1 MTDGGIA
8 NSLHVLRGGKVV
20 RRILMVELWRLSGLE
35 LRGMIAAKEVKPS
48 EIMAAV
54 LARVEK
60 RNPKLNAFC
69 TISQD
74 LAMAEARQADN
85 KMTQEKDKPPLF
97 GLPVSVKDL
106 IFTKGIRTT
115 FASKMH
121 ENFTPDQDEIV
132 VERLKAAGAI
142 IIGKTNSCEYG
153 YKAVTDS
160 PLWGITRNPWN
171 LEMTPAGSSGG
182 AGAAVA
188 SGMGSLA
195 LGSDGGGS
203 IRAPASFCGIFGL
216 KSSRGRIPM
225 YPLLPGWETLDRR
238 VAHYGPLTRT
248 VADAAMMMEVMAGP
262 DDRDPLSLPGGKFH
276 YREEMKKGVQG
287 LRMAWS
293 RDLGHLVVD
302 PVVREAVEE
311 AARVFTRIGCK
322 VEEATPEFPSM
333 HDAFQLL
340 FAADCA
346 GAIGAQ
352 LNEWRDCLDPG
363 LVRLTEIGLKA
374 SAVDYV
380 RAVNRCHILWD
391 RLEPLFAKYDLLL
404 TPTLPLPPFP
414 AGIDWPREV
423 AGRKVH
429 PLTYLGFTYPFN
441 LTGQPAASLPCTWTG
456 DGLPIGVQVV
466 AGRSEDLTVL
476 RAAAAFEEARPW
488 KDKWPD

>member
-1 MTDGGIA
+1 
-8 NSLHVLRGGKVV
+8 
-20 RRILMVELWRLSGLE
+20 MVELWRLSGLE
-35 LRGMIAAKEVKPS
+35 LSEMLTTKEVKPS

-54 LARVEK
+54 LGRIEEL
-60 RNPKLNAFC
+60 NPKLNAFC
-69 TISQD
+69 TIAQES
-74 LAMAEARQADN
+74 AIAEAQRADQ
-85 KMTQEKDKPPLF
+85 KMVRPMVKGKLF

-121 ENFTPDQDEIV
+121 EHLIPDQDEIAV
-132 VERLKAAGAI
+132 QRLKAAGAI

-171 LEMTPAGSSGG
+171 SEMTPAGSSGG

-188 SGMGSLA
+188 SGMGPLA

-203 IRAPASFCGIFGL
+203 IRAPASFCGVFGL

-225 YPLLPGWETLDRR
+225 YPLLSGWETLDRR
-238 VAHYGPLTRT
+238 VSHYGPLTRT
-248 VADAAMMMEVMAGP
+248 VADAAMMLEVMAGP
-262 DDRDPLSLPGGKFH
+262 DDRDPLSLPRGKLQ
-276 YREEMKKGVQG
+276 YREEMKKGVQS
-287 LRMAWS
+287 LRIAWS
-293 RDLGHLVVD
+293 RDLGHVVVE
-302 PVVREAVEE
+302 PVVRQAIEE
-311 AARVFTRIGCK
+311 AARVFSNIGCE
-322 VEEATPEFPSM
+322 VEEATPVFPLM

-352 LNEWRDCLDPG
+352 LDEWRSRLDPG

-380 RAVNRCHILWD
+380 RAVNRCHILWE
-391 RLEPLFAKYDLLL
+391 RLEPFFAKYDLLL

-414 AGIDWPREV
+414 VGIDWPREV
-423 AGRKVH
+423 AGQRVH
-429 PLTYLGFTYPFN
+429 PLNYLGFTYPFN
-441 LTGQPAASLPCTWTG
+441 LTGQPAASLPCAWTP
-456 DGLPIGVQVV
+456 DGLPIGVQIV
-466 AGRSEDLTVL
+466 AGRFHDLTVL
-476 RAAAAFEEARPW
+476 RAAAAFEETRPW
-488 KDKWPD
+488 KNKWPC

>member
-1 MTDGGIA
+1 MA
-8 NSLHVLRGGKVV
+8 
-20 RRILMVELWRLSGLE
+20 ELWRLSGLE
-35 LRGMIAAKEVKPS
+35 LSGMIAAKEVKPS

-54 LARVEK
+54 LARIEK
-60 RNPKLNAFC
+60 LNPKLNAFC
-69 TISQD
+69 TITQD
-74 LAMAEARQADN
+74 LAMAEARRADK
-85 KMTQEKDKPPLF
+85 KMVRAKVNGKLF

-106 IFTKGIRTT
+106 ILTKGIRTT
-115 FASKMH
+115 FASKMY
-121 ENFTPDQDEIV
+121 ENFIPVQDGIV

-142 IIGKTNSCEYG
+142 IIGKTNSCEHG

-171 LEMTPAGSSGG
+171 SEMTPAGSSGG

-188 SGMGSLA
+188 SGMGPLA

-225 YPLLPGWETLDRR
+225 YPLLSGWETLERR
-238 VAHYGPLTRT
+238 LAHYGPLTRT
-248 VADAAMMMEVMAGP
+248 VADAALMLEVMAGP
-262 DDRDPLSLPGGKFH
+262 DDRDPLSLPGGKLR

-287 LRMAWS
+287 LRVAWS
-293 RDLGHLVVD
+293 RDLGHVVVD
-302 PVVREAVEE
+302 SAVREAVEE
-311 AARVFTRIGCK
+311 AARVFAKIGCE
-322 VEEATPEFPSM
+322 VEEATPEFPLM

-352 LNEWRDCLDPG
+352 LDEWKGRLDPG

-380 RAVNRCHILWD
+380 RAVNQCHILWQK
-391 RLEPLFAKYDLLL
+391 REPFFAKYDLLL

-414 AGIDWPREV
+414 TGIDWPREV
-423 AGRKVH
+423 AGQKVH
-429 PLTYLGFTYPFN
+429 PLNYLGFTYPFN
-441 LTGQPAASLPCTWTG
+441 LTGQPAASLPCAWTA
-456 DGLPIGVQVV
+456 DGLPIGVQIV
-466 AGRSEDLTVL
+466 AGRSDDLTVL
-476 RAAAAFEEARPW
+476 KAAAAFEQARPW

>member
-1 MTDGGIA
+1 MA
-8 NSLHVLRGGKVV
+8 
-20 RRILMVELWRLSGLE
+20 ELWRLSGLE
-35 LRGMIAAKEVKPS
+35 LSEVIAAKEVKPS

-54 LARVEK
+54 LGRIEEL
-60 RNPKLNAFC
+60 NPKLNAFC
-69 TISQD
+69 TITQD
-74 LAMAEARQADN
+74 LAMAEARRADQ
-85 KMTQEKDKPPLF
+85 KMVKTKVKGKLF

-121 ENFTPDQDEIV
+121 EHFIPDQDEIV
-132 VERLKAAGAI
+132 VERLKSAGAI

-160 PLWGITRNPWN
+160 PLWGITRNPWHSD
-171 LEMTPAGSSGG
+171 MTPAGSSGG

-188 SGMGSLA
+188 SGMGPLA

-225 YPLLPGWETLDRR
+225 YPLLSGWETLDRR
-238 VAHYGPLTRT
+238 VSHYGPLTRT

-262 DDRDPLSLPGGKFH
+262 DDRDPLSLPERKLR
-276 YREEMKKGVQG
+276 YREEMKKGVQR
-287 LRMAWS
+287 LRIALS
-293 RDLGHLVVD
+293 RDLGHVVVD

-311 AARVFTRIGCK
+311 AARVFSKIGCD
-322 VEEATPEFPSM
+322 VEEATPEFPLM
-333 HDAFQLL
+333 HDVFQLL

-352 LNEWRDCLDPG
+352 LDEWRSRLDPG

-374 SAVDYV
+374 SAADYV
-380 RAVNRCHILWD
+380 RGVTLSHVLWE
-391 RLEPLFAKYDLLL
+391 RLEPFFAKYDLLL

-423 AGRKVH
+423 AGQKVH
-429 PLTYLGFTYPFN
+429 PLNYLGLTYPFN
-441 LTGQPAASLPCTWTG
+441 LTGQPAASLPCGWTA
-456 DGLPIGVQVV
+456 DGLPIGVQIV
-466 AGRSEDLTVL
+466 AGRFDDLTVL

-488 KDKWPD
+488 KDKWPC

>member
-1 MTDGGIA
+1 MLTT
-8 NSLHVLRGGKVV
+8 
-20 RRILMVELWRLSGLE
+20 
-35 LRGMIAAKEVKPS
+35 KEVKPS

-54 LARVEK
+54 LGRIEEL
-60 RNPKLNAFC
+60 NPKLNAFC
-69 TISQD
+69 TIAQE
-74 LAMAEARQADN
+74 LAMAEAQRADQ
-85 KMTQEKDKPPLF
+85 KMVRPMVKGKLF

-121 ENFTPDQDEIV
+121 EHFIPDQDEIAV
-132 VERLKAAGAI
+132 QRLKAAGAI

-171 LEMTPAGSSGG
+171 SEMTPAGSSGG

-188 SGMGSLA
+188 SGMGPLA

-203 IRAPASFCGIFGL
+203 IRAPASFCGVFGL

-225 YPLLPGWETLDRR
+225 YPLLSGWETLDRR
-238 VAHYGPLTRT
+238 VSHYGPLTRT
-248 VADAAMMMEVMAGP
+248 VADAAMMLEVMAGP
-262 DDRDPLSLPGGKFH
+262 DDRDPLSLPRGKLQ

-287 LRMAWS
+287 LRIAWS
-293 RDLGHLVVD
+293 RDLGHVVVE
-302 PVVREAVEE
+302 PVVRQAIEE
-311 AARVFTRIGCK
+311 AARVFSNIGCE
-322 VEEATPEFPSM
+322 VEEATPVFPLM

-352 LNEWRDCLDPG
+352 LDEWRSRLDPG

-380 RAVNRCHILWD
+380 RAVNRCHILWE
-391 RLEPLFAKYDLLL
+391 RLEPFFAKYDLLL

-414 AGIDWPREV
+414 VGIDWPREV
-423 AGRKVH
+423 AGQRVH
-429 PLTYLGFTYPFN
+429 PLNYLGFTYPFN
-441 LTGQPAASLPCTWTG
+441 LTGQPAASLPCAWTP
-456 DGLPIGVQVV
+456 DGLPIGVQIV
-466 AGRSEDLTVL
+466 AGRFHDITVL
-476 RAAAAFEEARPW
+476 RAAAAFEETRPW
-488 KDKWPD
+488 KDKWPC